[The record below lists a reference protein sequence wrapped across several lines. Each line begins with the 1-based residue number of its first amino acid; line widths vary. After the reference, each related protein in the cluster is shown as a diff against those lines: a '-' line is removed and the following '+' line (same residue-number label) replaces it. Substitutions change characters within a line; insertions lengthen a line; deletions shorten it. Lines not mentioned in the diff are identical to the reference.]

1 MAAAATTA
9 STSFAPPPRCLFQ
22 RRFHA
27 SPYRTTTMPLPRL
40 FLLTR
45 HQLSHRL
52 RRTAVVAASVKQEE
66 ILWTRAPVSVVE
78 PAAESLFHVSID
90 LTDSPGLA
98 ASYVSAGQYLQVRAP
113 ECQPAFLAIA
123 SPPSTCGM
131 EMEFLIKDIDGSAAS
146 LICRLRRGD
155 VVEIGPVMG
164 KGFNISEISPPESFS
179 SVLIFATGSGISP
192 IRALIESGFDAK
204 KRPDVRLYYGAR
216 NLQRMAYQDRF
227 RDWESSGV
235 KIIPVLSQPADRWT
249 GEKGYVQAAFARAK
263 QILDPSSTGAVL
275 CGHKQMAED
284 ENKMLV
290 KN

>member
-1 MAAAATTA
+1 
-9 STSFAPPPRCLFQ
+9 
-22 RRFHA
+22 
-27 SPYRTTTMPLPRL
+27 MPLPRL

-113 ECQPAFLAIA
+113 ECRPAFLAIA

-179 SVLIFATGSGISP
+179 SVLIFATGSGIRSDP
-192 IRALIESGFDAK
+192 LVPNFLVRIVYDLASS
-204 KRPDVRLYYGAR
+204 VRLTDHLFFGQLA
-216 NLQRMAYQDRF
+216 N
-227 RDWESSGV
+227 V
-235 KIIPVLSQPADRWT
+235 KPCS
-249 GEKGYVQAAFARAK
+249 
-263 QILDPSSTGAVL
+263 
-275 CGHKQMAED
+275 
-284 ENKMLV
+284 V
-290 KN
+290 KVGRRKVPFVSKTRSRPW